1 MVVPTEG
8 MWLCSRCAAVASAS
22 YEKDTSEATVVRE
35 QPSSSSSS
43 YVGPLAS
50 TMLDEPYSDVL
61 YMKPLRSLHGIYSN
75 FSITYMLKHCRLSM
89 QELMVRA
96 TGKLCSLRSHW
107 SGLPL
112 SINDWG
118 TKLRHQPLVVDD
130 ATGVWSLET
139 SVSRPGLVSKD
150 EEYPGKKT
158 FTQKWHQDL
167 KDLFVPSQ
175 IIGTSDH
182 TNAVERHWRFDVLE
196 QLMKSNELQA
206 RPLPSALDHLTFLSW
221 NAGVARQRLDPGAIS
236 GGSLHFGM
244 MQEVDPQIVASL
256 ERWGAIVHVPS
267 TDPLGFGKPTC
278 TFARA
283 AFIERSEQL
292 GAHITLRSRSWGA
305 GMAGTQFLDH
315 EWRLLKRELP
325 ETGINARTD

>member
-1 MVVPTEG
+1 MFTSICCSSHCKHFKLLPVPAQGEPVPCAVQYMIIICCQCDAVLPVADCRQSCDSTWFARGAGWTKAKSSKNFYCCKCQLQNGWDMVVPTAG

-61 YMKPLRSLHGIYSN
+61 YMKPLRSL
-75 FSITYMLKHCRLSM
+75 
-89 QELMVRA
+89 
-96 TGKLCSLRSHW
+96 RSHW

-150 EEYPGKKT
+150 EEYFLG
-158 FTQKWHQDL
+158 
-167 KDLFVPSQ
+167 
-175 IIGTSDH
+175 
-182 TNAVERHWRFDVLE
+182 EY
-196 QLMKSNELQA
+196 QA
-206 RPLPSALDHLTFLSW
+206 
-221 NAGVARQRLDPGAIS
+221 
-236 GGSLHFGM
+236 
-244 MQEVDPQIVASL
+244 
-256 ERWGAIVHVPS
+256 
-267 TDPLGFGKPTC
+267 
-278 TFARA
+278 
-283 AFIERSEQL
+283 
-292 GAHITLRSRSWGA
+292 
-305 GMAGTQFLDH
+305 
-315 EWRLLKRELP
+315 
-325 ETGINARTD
+325 

>member
-1 MVVPTEG
+1 MADCRQSCDSTWFARGAGWTKAKSSKNFYCCKCQLQNGWDMVVPTAG

-50 TMLDEPYSDVL
+50 TMLDEPDSDVL

-118 TKLRHQPLVVDD
+118 TTLRHQPLVVDD

-139 SVSRPGLVSKD
+139 SVSTPGLVSKD
-150 EEYPGKKT
+150 EEYFLG
-158 FTQKWHQDL
+158 
-167 KDLFVPSQ
+167 
-175 IIGTSDH
+175 
-182 TNAVERHWRFDVLE
+182 EY
-196 QLMKSNELQA
+196 QA
-206 RPLPSALDHLTFLSW
+206 
-221 NAGVARQRLDPGAIS
+221 
-236 GGSLHFGM
+236 
-244 MQEVDPQIVASL
+244 
-256 ERWGAIVHVPS
+256 
-267 TDPLGFGKPTC
+267 
-278 TFARA
+278 
-283 AFIERSEQL
+283 
-292 GAHITLRSRSWGA
+292 
-305 GMAGTQFLDH
+305 
-315 EWRLLKRELP
+315 
-325 ETGINARTD
+325 